1 MLTAIP
7 RPATARPQI
16 YARGVARSQVASVLI
31 LGLAIVVGHYLAAPA
46 VPIFEPDSG
55 SYLAFASY
63 RPAGYPL
70 LLALMG
76 EQGALVV
83 QPVLAALALTYL
95 GWELLVLTRSAL
107 MSCATMLAIALN
119 PFLLVYHYKIMS
131 DSFYASLLMVLLG
144 LLVHLV
150 RKPSLGILS
159 TASLVAGAMIA
170 VRSAGVFV
178 VPLMALA
185 AFMLHSKVH
194 SRMAL
199 LAAAVVPLLLVAIT
213 ENLVRNVEHRGE
225 VVSVL
230 GVTLYGKAGLIEAP
244 PSNDQSPLV
253 IALER
258 TYAPIRELIAAS
270 PSAAI
275 ARYLT
280 VNYEVCIEY
289 SCSNLLGIDTAS
301 SAALQAAR
309 ARIAA
314 NPLGYLQLSWRHYA
328 ALWSPYGPTIPSELQ
343 AANDFLDAHRP
354 LPFEE
359 QAPVFTQS
367 LRAARVG
374 VFAEP
379 AMFVAALI
387 TAMLALAGLAAAL
400 RRQNLPPV
408 LTVATIA
415 ALAVQGAA
423 VVNALGG
430 VGIPR
435 YTLAMWPAIMVALAC
450 WSWSLLTWGGVTQM
464 LPNAPRSRS
473 RARARKAAKK
483 ASLKAAPLTVPKP
496 VVLPELVDPAQ
507 LKPAPAKTLRPPI
520 AKPAS
525 PPLKP
530 LEAVTGSAPEAVK
543 SANLSEAGEPVAL
556 KAPIQKVEH
565 VTTTEPAPTKKA
577 QPLKEAEPELEAER
591 AEEKEPAEAK

>member
-1 MLTAIP
+1 MSS
-7 RPATARPQI
+7 
-16 YARGVARSQVASVLI
+16 RGVAGAQVACVLI

-46 VPIFEPDSG
+46 TPILEPDSG

-70 LLALMG
+70 LLGLMG

-83 QPVLAALALTYL
+83 QPVLAALALTFL
-95 GWELLVLTRSAL
+95 GWQLLALTRSAL
-107 MSCATMLAIALN
+107 MGCATMLAIALN

-144 LLVHLV
+144 LVVHLV
-150 RKPSLGILS
+150 RKPSLGVLA
-159 TASLVAGAMIA
+159 TASLVAGAMVA
-170 VRSAGVFV
+170 VRSAGLFV
-178 VPLMALA
+178 VPFMALA
-185 AFMLHSKVH
+185 ALMLHSRIH
-194 SRMAL
+194 SRAAM
-199 LAAAVVPLLLVAIT
+199 LAAAIGPMLILAVSEPAI
-213 ENLVRNVEHRGE
+213 RNVSHRGE

-244 PSNDQSPLV
+244 ATDDQSPLAV
-253 IALER
+253 ALER

-270 PSAAI
+270 PTAPI

-301 SAALQAAR
+301 PAALQAAR
-309 ARIAA
+309 KRIES
-314 NPLGYLQLSWRHYA
+314 NPLGYLRLSWRHYE
-328 ALWSPYGPTIPSELQ
+328 ALWLPYGPTMPGEFQ

-367 LRAARVG
+367 LKPARLAL
-374 VFAEP
+374 FAEP
-379 AMFVAALI
+379 AMYFAALM
-387 TAMLALAGLAAAL
+387 TALLAVAGLAAAML
-400 RRQNLPPV
+400 RRVLPPV
-408 LTVATIA
+408 LTVATMA

-423 VVNALGG
+423 ILNALGG

-435 YTLAMWPAIMVALAC
+435 YTLAMWPAIIVALTC
-450 WSWSLLTWGGVTQM
+450 WSWSVLTWVGATQM
-464 LPNAPRSRS
+464 FPDAPRARG
-473 RARARKAAKK
+473 RARKAAKK
-483 ASLKAAPLTVPKP
+483 ASQKVASRAVPSP
-496 VVLPELVDPAQ
+496 AELPDLVDPAQ
-507 LKPAPAKTLRPPI
+507 LKPKPAKPVRPPA

-525 PPLKP
+525 EPFMPLVPTAAKD
-530 LEAVTGSAPEAVK
+530 LEPTKEERPAADELVAVK
-543 SANLSEAGEPVAL
+543 APV
-556 KAPIQKVEH
+556 QKVEL
-565 VTTTEPAPTKKA
+565 VGTTEPAPKKKA
-577 QPLKEAEPELEAER
+577 QPVKEAEPELETER